1 MSFGRLASRPSPQPM
16 SDINMTPL
24 VDVMLVLLVIFMLA
38 APLLASSIKLDLPQS
53 DAAKA
58 EQSAPFVTVV
68 VSASGQIYFN
78 DKALDLGQL
87 AQQLVL
93 SAQANPLT
101 ELQLRADS
109 ALPYGR
115 LMEVMGVAQ
124 KANLNR
130 IGFVTDETSGNKTP
144 PNLAVRSGGKP

>member
-1 MSFGRLASRPSPQPM
+1 
-16 SDINMTPL
+16 
-24 VDVMLVLLVIFMLA
+24 
-38 APLLASSIKLDLPQS
+38 
-53 DAAKA
+53 
-58 EQSAPFVTVV
+58 VV
-68 VSASGQIYFN
+68 VNASGQIYFN

-144 PNLAVRSGGKP
+144 PNQAVRSGGKP